1 MTTPEASL
9 TAASNAPNISST
21 AESVLAEANAIVN
34 GDTAYS
40 VPDHTPTPQVVSAEE
55 APGDDVEVEDTGED
69 GSPRKRSLSWN
80 DAIKQVPPDI
90 AKLMKQMQGDY
101 TRKTQ
106 ELSEQRKDFKRER
119 EALMIGSKNLQ
130 EREVPEY
137 DPFNE
142 DSIKARI
149 ENEVTRRLREVLE
162 PMEQEYKVMQ
172 AEDNYKSFLSEHP
185 DFRED
190 QALRS
195 EVQHLLEGNTGLDL
209 ETAYWAAK
217 GKQTKAQKAQDRES
231 RKAKRAAQKDAAK
244 AIAPARRG
252 KVGAT
257 APRSARRS
265 MSNADILALAKEMH
279 RNG

>member
-1 MTTPEASL
+1 MSTPEASL
-9 TAASNAPNISST
+9 TAPSNSPNISST

-40 VPDHTPTPQVVSAEE
+40 VPDRSEAPQVASAEE
-55 APGDDVEVEDTGED
+55 APGDDVEVEDTAED

-90 AKLMKQMQGDY
+90 ARLMKQMQGDY

-119 EALMIGSKNLQ
+119 EALMAGSKNLT

-185 DFRED
+185 DFKDD
-190 QALRS
+190 QSLRA
-195 EVQHLLEGNTGLDL
+195 EVQHLLESNNSLDL

-217 GKQTKAQKAQDRES
+217 GKQTKAQKAVEREQ
-231 RKAKRAAQKDAAK
+231 RAAKRQAQKDAAK
-244 AIAPARRG
+244 AISPARRG

-257 APRSARRS
+257 PPRGARRS
-265 MSNADILALAKEMH
+265 MSNADILALAQQMH